1 MKTEIFGI
9 IKETS
14 KGPFVSLTGQ
24 KSFAVV
30 DVVTGQDISGLF
42 RADMVHLAREMGN
55 ALKYDTDTKRAKR
68 IDPADIPAD
77 ITKLSTTKTESVK
90 NTTPITDPVMQLI
103 AKAPSIKPADL
114 EMSDIKWKYL
124 VRSAVRGKNIMMV
137 GPAGCG
143 KTQAAKALPVATG
156 HPFFYFNLGATQDPR
171 ATLIGNTH
179 FKDGQTVFDSSAF
192 VKAIQTENA
201 VILLDELSRAH
212 PEAWNILMTV
222 LDDGQRY
229 LRLDENIDSPTI
241 MVAKGVSFIATA
253 NIGTEY
259 TSTRVLDRALM
270 DRFEII
276 EVDILGMDKE
286 VSLLTRKFGER
297 VSKTMIEAVADIAVS
312 TRKEWKSEEGKLS
325 TMISTRMTV
334 RVCDLLADGFTLN
347 EAAEVAILPFFDAS
361 GGSDSERTFVKQ
373 IIQKHIATE
382 EADIFNTGNYS
393 DTATETI
400 PF

>member
-1 MKTEIFGI
+1 MKKQILGEVAYSSGKAYIRN
-9 IKETS
+9 
-14 KGPFVSLTGQ
+14 
-24 KSFAVV
+24 V
-30 DVVTGQDISGLF
+30 DDGTDITHLF
-42 RADMVHLAREMGN
+42 RPIMVQHAVTHSEMLAFDAETG
-55 ALKYDTDTKRAKR
+55 RAKR
-68 IDPADIPAD
+68 IANGNNTEQPQPPEPEMSKQEIDPI
-77 ITKLSTTKTESVK
+77 
-90 NTTPITDPVMQLI
+90 MQLI
-103 AKAPSIKPADL
+103 QNSHKIKPASL

-143 KTQAAKALPVATG
+143 KTQAAKELPKATNR
-156 HPFFYFNLGATQDPR
+156 PFFYFNLGATQDPR

-179 FKDGQTVFDSSAF
+179 FKDGETSFDESAF

-222 LDDGQRY
+222 LDEGQRY
-229 LRLDENIDSPTI
+229 LRLDEDVNSPTI
-241 MVAKGVSFIATA
+241 RVAANVSFIATA

-276 EVDILGMDKE
+276 EVDILSLSQEED
-286 VSLLTRKFGER
+286 LLTKRFGNK
-297 VSKTMIEAVADIAVS
+297 VSGSLIHAVADIADA
-312 TRKEWKSEEGKLS
+312 TRKEWRSEEGKLS

-334 RVCDLLADGFTLN
+334 RICELLADGFSLS
-347 EAAEVAILPFFDAS
+347 EASEVSVLPFFDAS
-361 GGSDSERTFVKQ
+361 GGADSERTFVKQ

-382 EADIFNTGNYS
+382 MKDIFNTGEE
-393 DTATETI
+393 DTTEAH

>member
-1 MKTEIFGI
+1 MK
-9 IKETS
+9 KETIGVVMYTQDGNPYIS
-14 KGPFVSLTGQ
+14 ELGTGN
-24 KSFAVV
+24 
-30 DVVTGQDISGLF
+30 DVTHLF
-42 RADMVHLAREMGN
+42 RPIMVKHAIEHDE
-55 ALKYDTDTKRAKR
+55 ALMYDHKSGRAKR
-68 IDPADIPAD
+68 IPMREI
-77 ITKLSTTKTESVK
+77 KQQEV
-90 NTTPITDPVMQLI
+90 TPTPELQLTPKQEMDPVLALI
-103 AKAPSIKPADL
+103 HNAHKIKPANL

-143 KTQAAKALPVATG
+143 KTQAAKELPKATNR
-156 HPFFYFNLGATQDPR
+156 PFFYFNLGATQDPR

-179 FKDGQTVFDSSAF
+179 FKDGQTTFDESAF

-222 LDDGQRY
+222 LDEGQRY
-229 LRLDENIDSPTI
+229 LRLDEDVNSPTI
-241 MVAKGVSFIATA
+241 RVAANVSFIATA

-276 EVDILGMDKE
+276 EVDILSLSQEED
-286 VSLLTRKFGER
+286 LLTKRFGDR
-297 VSKTMIEAVADIAVS
+297 VSANLIHSVADIADA
-312 TRKEWKSEEGKLS
+312 TRKEWRSDEGKLS

-334 RVCDLLADGFTLN
+334 RICELLADGFSLT
-347 EAAEVAILPFFDAS
+347 EASEVAVLPFFDAS
-361 GGSDSERTFVKQ
+361 GGTDSERTFVKQ
-373 IIQKHIATE
+373 IIQKHMATE
-382 EADIFNTGNYS
+382 MKDIFNTSKEEDGNG
-393 DTATETI
+393 I

>member
-1 MKTEIFGI
+1 MKKNQSIGVVMYTPEGNGYISELGTGNDITRLFRPI
-9 IKETS
+9 MIKHAAEHNEALL
-14 KGPFVSLTGQ
+14 F
-24 KSFAVV
+24 
-30 DVVTGQDISGLF
+30 DHVTG
-42 RADMVHLAREMGN
+42 
-55 ALKYDTDTKRAKR
+55 RAKR
-68 IDPADIPAD
+68 IALDDIKQQEVIP
-77 ITKLSTTKTESVK
+77 
-90 NTTPITDPVMQLI
+90 TPEPQPMLKQETDPVLALI
-103 AKAPSIKPADL
+103 HNAHKIKPTNL

-143 KTQAAKALPVATG
+143 KTQAAKELPKATNR
-156 HPFFYFNLGATQDPR
+156 PFFYFNLGATQDPR

-179 FKDGQTVFDSSAF
+179 FKDGQTTFDESAF

-222 LDDGQRY
+222 LDEGQRY
-229 LRLDENIDSPTI
+229 LRLDEDIDSPTI
-241 MVAKGVSFIATA
+241 RVAANVSFIATA

-276 EVDILGMDKE
+276 EVDILSLSQEED
-286 VSLLTRKFGER
+286 LLTKRFGDR
-297 VSKTMIEAVADIAVS
+297 VSGNLIHSVADIADA
-312 TRKEWKSEEGKLS
+312 TRKEWRSDEGKLS

-334 RVCDLLADGFTLN
+334 RICELLADGFSLS
-347 EAAEVAILPFFDAS
+347 EAAEVAVLPFFDAS
-361 GGSDSERTFVKQ
+361 GGTDSERTFVKQ
-373 IIQKHIATE
+373 IIQKHMATE
-382 EADIFNTGNYS
+382 MKDIFNTGKDEDGNG
-393 DTATETI
+393 I

>member
-1 MKTEIFGI
+1 MKKTKSIGVVKYTQDGNPYISELGTGNDI
-9 IKETS
+9 TS
-14 KGPFVSLTGQ
+14 
-24 KSFAVV
+24 
-30 DVVTGQDISGLF
+30 LF
-42 RADMVHLAREMGN
+42 RSIMVQHAIDNDE
-55 ALKYDTDTKRAKR
+55 ALIFDHESGRAKR
-68 IDPADIPAD
+68 VALDQINQEEIKATYPPEPQPMP
-77 ITKLSTTKTESVK
+77 KQEL
-90 NTTPITDPVMQLI
+90 DPVLALI
-103 AKAPSIKPADL
+103 HNAHKIKPANL

-143 KTQAAKALPVATG
+143 KTQAAKELPKATNR
-156 HPFFYFNLGATQDPR
+156 PFFYFNLGATQDPR

-179 FKDGQTVFDSSAF
+179 FKDGQTTFDESAF

-222 LDDGQRY
+222 LDEGQRY
-229 LRLDENIDSPTI
+229 LRLDEDVNSPTI
-241 MVAKGVSFIATA
+241 RVAANVSFIATA

-276 EVDILGMDKE
+276 EVDILSLSQEED
-286 VSLLTRKFGER
+286 LLTKRFGDK
-297 VSKTMIEAVADIAVS
+297 VSGNLIHSVADIADA
-312 TRKEWKSEEGKLS
+312 TRKEWRSDEGKLS

-334 RVCDLLADGFTLN
+334 RICELLADGFSLS
-347 EAAEVAILPFFDAS
+347 EAAEVAVLPFFDAS
-361 GGSDSERTFVKQ
+361 GGTDSERTFVKQ
-373 IIQKHIATE
+373 IIQKHMATE
-382 EADIFNTGNYS
+382 MKDIFNTGKDEDS
-393 DTATETI
+393 TGI

>member
-1 MKTEIFGI
+1 MKKTKTIGVVMYTAEGNAYISEIGTGNDI
-9 IKETS
+9 TS
-14 KGPFVSLTGQ
+14 
-24 KSFAVV
+24 
-30 DVVTGQDISGLF
+30 LF
-42 RADMVHLAREMGN
+42 RPIMVKHAVDNDEALEFDRETGRARRISLSEINQERIEPVSEPEPMPKQEMDATLALIHN
-55 ALKYDTDTKRAKR
+55 AHK
-68 IDPADIPAD
+68 
-77 ITKLSTTKTESVK
+77 
-90 NTTPITDPVMQLI
+90 
-103 AKAPSIKPADL
+103 IKPANL

-143 KTQAAKALPVATG
+143 KTQAAKELPKATNR
-156 HPFFYFNLGATQDPR
+156 PFFYFNLGATQDPR

-179 FKDGQTVFDSSAF
+179 FKDGQTSFDESAF

-222 LDDGQRY
+222 LDEGQRY
-229 LRLDENIDSPTI
+229 LRLDEDIDSPTI
-241 MVAKGVSFIATA
+241 RVASGVSFIATA

-276 EVDILGMDKE
+276 EVDILSLSQEED
-286 VSLLTRKFGER
+286 LLTKRFGDK
-297 VSKTMIEAVADIAVS
+297 VSGNLIHSVADIADA
-312 TRKEWKSEEGKLS
+312 TRKEWRSEEGKLT
-325 TMISTRMTV
+325 TMISTRITV
-334 RVCDLLADGFTLN
+334 RVCELLSDGFSLS

-361 GGSDSERTFVKQ
+361 GGTDSERTFVKQ
-373 IIQKHIATE
+373 IVQKHMATE
-382 EADIFNTGNYS
+382 MKDIFNTGDE
-393 DTATETI
+393 DTKQAI

>member
-1 MKTEIFGI
+1 MNKRIRTGL
-9 IKETS
+9 
-14 KGPFVSLTGQ
+14 VSVMTTGQ
-24 KSFAVV
+24 LVV
-30 DVVTGQDISGLF
+30 HDIDNAEDITVLF
-42 RADMVHLAREMGN
+42 RPVMIDAAFHNNQMLSYDYTSERAR
-55 ALKYDTDTKRAKR
+55 R
-68 IDPADIPAD
+68 I
-77 ITKLSTTKTESVK
+77 
-90 NTTPITDPVMQLI
+90 PITDDNENKIQYTQPVVQEQREMDPILELI
-103 AKAPSIKPADL
+103 KNSFKIKPAEL

-143 KTQAAKALPVATG
+143 KTQAAKALPVATNR
-156 HPFFYFNLGATQDPR
+156 PFFYFNLGATQDPR

-179 FKDGQTVFDSSAF
+179 FKNGATTFDESAF
-192 VKAIQTENA
+192 VRAIQTENA

-229 LRLDENIDSPTI
+229 LRLDEDVSSPTI
-241 MVAKGVSFIATA
+241 MVASGVSFIATA

-276 EVDILGMDKE
+276 EVDILSLSE
-286 VSLLTRKFGER
+286 EESLLTKRYGDR
-297 VSKTMIEAVADIAVS
+297 VSPELIHAVADIADA

-334 RVCDLLADGFTLN
+334 RVCELLADEFTLS
-347 EAAEVAILPFFDAS
+347 ESMEVSVLPFFDAS
-361 GGSDSERTFVKQ
+361 GGADSERTYVKQ
-373 IIQKHIATE
+373 IIQKHVATE
-382 EADIFNTGNYS
+382 IKDIFNTNEPGS
-393 DTATETI
+393 EDT